1 MRLLQINP
9 NGSDESALDFHPMV
23 TVVQGLGPSGR
34 DLVLS
39 VARSLPLGGDPG
51 VGGLL
56 EAHGVLLDLS
66 GETLG
71 LLDLAS
77 EADVLIGAG
86 DVPGV
91 QDLVR
96 AAEALPSAG
105 SLK

>member
-66 GETLG
+66 GET
-71 LLDLAS
+71 
-77 EADVLIGAG
+77 
-86 DVPGV
+86 
-91 QDLVR
+91 
-96 AAEALPSAG
+96 
-105 SLK
+105 